1 MIHHTLAIEAVIIAI
16 VIVTMWYAVSNF
28 ISIKRVI
35 IGRPMRLKELH
46 AQHNKLFWIMAM
58 PILSA
63 DLYSS
68 VSYGPE
74 SGITELAGLGP
85 DAKRSGESFAPCCL
99 RFPNIS
105 ACWRN
110 GKDIRVV
117 FI

>member
-16 VIVTMWYAVSNF
+16 VIVTMWYTVSNF

-35 IGRPMRLKELH
+35 IGHPMRLKELH
-46 AQHNKLFWIMAM
+46 AQHNKLFWIVAL

-63 DLYSS
+63 DLSSS

-74 SGITELAGLGP
+74 SGITELTGLGP
-85 DAKRSGESFAPCCL
+85 DAKSAVGTCGERRLFATA
-99 RFPNIS
+99 